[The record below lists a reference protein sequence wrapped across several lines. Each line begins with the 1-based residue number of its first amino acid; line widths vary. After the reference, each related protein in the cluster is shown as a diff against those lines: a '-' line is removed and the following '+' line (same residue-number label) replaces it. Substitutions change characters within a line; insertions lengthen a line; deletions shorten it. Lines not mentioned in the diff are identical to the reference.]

1 MKADIVLD
9 EGAAHAVEVNE
20 LDGRYVVR
28 IHVPEDDAPQELS
41 VDFDGSGGVANLL
54 IGKTSYVVEVSE
66 DDGRYRVH
74 IQGHGMEAR
83 LSTLE
88 DRFRELLHMGFGARQ
103 DSVEAGMPGAVLEVF
118 VKAGD
123 EVAEGERLVVLE
135 AMKME
140 NTIRAQRAG
149 RIATVLVSKGDKLQ
163 TGDTILT
170 FEAEE

>member
-1 MKADIVLD
+1 MKADIILD

-28 IHVPEDDAPQELS
+28 ILGPEDGAPQELS
-41 VDFDGSGGVANLL
+41 VDFDVSGGVVNLL
-54 IGKTSYVVEVSE
+54 IGETSYVVEVSE
-66 DDGRYRVH
+66 DDGRFRVQ
-74 IQGHGMEAR
+74 IQNHGMEAR

-123 EVAEGERLVVLE
+123 EVVEGDKLVVLE

-149 RIATVLVSKGDKLQ
+149 TIATVLVSKGDKLR

>member
-28 IHVPEDDAPQELS
+28 IQGPEDDAPRELR
-41 VDFDGSGGVANLL
+41 VDFDDSGSTANLL
-54 IGKTSYVVEVSE
+54 IGKTSYVVELSE
-66 DDGRYRVH
+66 DNGHYRVR
-74 IQGHGMEAR
+74 IQDHGMEAR

-88 DRFRELLHMGFGARQ
+88 DRFRELLHKGFGARQ
-103 DSVEAGMPGAVLEVF
+103 DSVEAGMPGAVLDVF

-123 EVAEGERLVVLE
+123 EVAEGDKLVILE

-149 RIATVLVSKGDKLQ
+149 TIASVLVSKGDKLQ